1 MEESMHLVFVEVLFH
16 ACAGLSAELYPQIKG
31 CAEYFL
37 FNFSWGCVTA
47 STGLPIQ
54 RCMCAECFLFP
65 YSSSFHGRCCHC
77 SWLAA
82 ISKDIFIK
90 RQWYGHYLHYTY
102 RDLYLPC
109 WLCLFA
115 MHPGGF
121 REGTGSVTG
130 CGRHHPQHSPACT
143 DVFRTNVYR
152 RDSSA
157 SQWEAVVEV
166 SLFSYSIFAR
176 LLAIIGSAGCVN
188 RSGMHHRCAAPF
200 FAPLCDR
207 LYL

>member
-1 MEESMHLVFVEVLFH
+1 MHLVFVKILFH

-37 FNFSWGCVTA
+37 FNFSEGCVTA
-47 STGLPIQ
+47 STGL
-54 RCMCAECFLFP
+54 L
-65 YSSSFHGRCCHC
+65 SSHLH
-77 SWLAA
+77 
-82 ISKDIFIK
+82 SKDIFIK
-90 RQWYGHYLHYTY
+90 CQWYGHYLHYTY

-115 MHPGGF
+115 MHPGEF

-157 SQWEAVVEV
+157 SQWEAAVEV

-176 LLAIIGSAGCVN
+176 LLAIVGSAGCVN
-188 RSGMHHRCAAPF
+188 RSGKHHRCAAPF
-200 FAPLCDR
+200 FAPLCER

>member
-1 MEESMHLVFVEVLFH
+1 
-16 ACAGLSAELYPQIKG
+16 
-31 CAEYFL
+31 
-37 FNFSWGCVTA
+37 
-47 STGLPIQ
+47 
-54 RCMCAECFLFP
+54 
-65 YSSSFHGRCCHC
+65 
-77 SWLAA
+77 
-82 ISKDIFIK
+82 
-90 RQWYGHYLHYTY
+90 
-102 RDLYLPC
+102 
-109 WLCLFA
+109 
-115 MHPGGF
+115 MHPGEF

-176 LLAIIGSAGCVN
+176 LLAIVGSAGCVN

-200 FAPLCDR
+200 FAPLCVDCTCNTVYAVFKVQTGISQYPFINQDILLSLVR
-207 LYL
+207 DFLLIF

>member
-1 MEESMHLVFVEVLFH
+1 MLSLFLISSHLH
-16 ACAGLSAELYPQIKG
+16 
-31 CAEYFL
+31 
-37 FNFSWGCVTA
+37 
-47 STGLPIQ
+47 
-54 RCMCAECFLFP
+54 
-65 YSSSFHGRCCHC
+65 
-77 SWLAA
+77 
-82 ISKDIFIK
+82 SKDIFIK
-90 RQWYGHYLHYTY
+90 CQWYGHYLHYTY

-176 LLAIIGSAGCVN
+176 LLARDCTCNTVYAVFMVQTGISQYPFINQDILLRLVRDFYWFSKNVLSLRKPRRRLSLTLSLVIPSA
-188 RSGMHHRCAAPF
+188 RPISAWLIPSK
-200 FAPLCDR
+200 
-207 LYL
+207 